1 MTFYGPV
8 LALSIF
14 FLLRARHRVLGTTL
28 AAPWAWTIAA
38 LLAVGGVEFALSI
51 ATNENSTASVA
62 LPWWTMPARYVA
74 AVLSLCPTIALLGAK
89 RPQDRAWQWVV
100 LAFWAILLVPAARV
114 VLLYSESQVSLHA
127 AQGVL
132 LLVVVT
138 MGGANWI
145 ATRYWLAAIVA
156 AAAQCVLVAP
166 YTPLS
171 VAFSDVSPQIALA
184 GALLALL
191 VCRLLELRARRVDPA
206 SRTWLDFRNQ
216 FGLFWAARVM
226 ARLNLAARAHGWPI
240 VVTWGG
246 IQSTADEHAQKAFDR
261 SLRMLLRRFVSSD
274 WLAERSTK
282 S

>member
-14 FLLRARHRVLGTTL
+14 FLLRARHRIYGTTL

-51 ATNENSTASVA
+51 ATNESSSTAA
-62 LPWWTMPARYVA
+62 IPWWAMPARYVA
-74 AVLSLCPTIALLGAK
+74 AVLSLCPTVALLGAK

-100 LAFWAILLVPAARV
+100 LSFWAIMLVPAARV
-114 VLLYSESQVSLHA
+114 ALLYSESEVSLHA
-127 AQGVL
+127 AQGVF
-132 LLVVVT
+132 LLVIVA
-138 MGGANWI
+138 MGAANWV
-145 ATRYWLAAIVA
+145 ATRYWLAATVA
-156 AAAQCVLVAP
+156 AAAQFVLIAP

-171 VAFSDVSPQIALA
+171 GAFPDLSPQVALA

-191 VCRLLELRARRVDPA
+191 VCRLLELRTRRVDSV

-226 ARLNLAARAHGWPI
+226 ARMNLAARAHAWPI
-240 VVTWGG
+240 AVTWGG
-246 IQSTADEHAQKAFDR
+246 IQSTADERSQEAFDR

-274 WLAERSTK
+274 WLAERSA
-282 S
+282 SS